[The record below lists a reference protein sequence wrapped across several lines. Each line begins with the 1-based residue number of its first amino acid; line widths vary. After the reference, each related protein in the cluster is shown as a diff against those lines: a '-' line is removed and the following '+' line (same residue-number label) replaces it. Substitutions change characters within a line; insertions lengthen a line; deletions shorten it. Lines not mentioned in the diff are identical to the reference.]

1 MQENLA
7 DSDPFQ
13 KIVYHFKQTFPLNNH
28 LNIHNICTFIDNYL
42 IFSKREVGWIRYRGR
57 FPQIS

>member
-13 KIVYHFKQTFPLNNH
+13 KIVNHFKQTFPLNNN
-28 LNIHNICTFIDNYL
+28 LNIHTICTGIDKYL
-42 IFSKREVGWIRYRGR
+42 IFSKREGVG
-57 FPQIS
+57 